1 MTPDQML
8 TPEEARSIILE
19 HIQILGPER
28 VSLLDADGR
37 VLAGDIL
44 AQRDNPPYD
53 NSAMDGYAVRHQ
65 DVAQASADAPV
76 ALAVVEDIP
85 AGTVP
90 QKQVGPGQSS
100 RIMTGAPVPAGADTI
115 VPVEDT
121 RGEGESIEV
130 LEVEE
135 PGEHIRHAGE
145 DMRAGQPILTTGT
158 ECGPGELAVLAA
170 VQQSFVSVY
179 RRPRIAILS
188 TGDELVEI
196 EETPGEGQ
204 IVNSNTTALAAFCH
218 AHGAEPIMLPIA
230 RDDEAVIRATII
242 SALKADFAVSS
253 GGVSVGKYDF
263 VKKVLDDLGAET
275 IFWRVAMKPGKPLVF
290 CTVDGI
296 PYFGLPGN
304 PVSSM
309 ISFLQFVRPAIRKAS
324 GYREADWPLP
334 EARAQIEHPVDNDG
348 GRRQYMRATLNYRD
362 GLLFARTAK
371 SQGSHMISSMIGAN
385 GFVVLEPKQQAA
397 AGDTVTVQIVGPIF

>member
-1 MTPDQML
+1 MTADRML
-8 TPEEARSIILE
+8 SPEEARTTILR
-19 HIQILGPER
+19 HIKVLGPER
-28 VSLLDADGR
+28 LSLFDADGR
-37 VLAGDIL
+37 VLAVDIL
-44 AQRDNPPYD
+44 AHRDNPPYD
-53 NSAMDGYAVRHQ
+53 NSAMDGYAVRHS
-65 DVAQASADAPV
+65 DVVQANASAPV
-76 ALAVVEDIP
+76 ALTVIEDIP
-85 AGTVP
+85 AGKVP
-90 QKQVGPGQSS
+90 EKQVGPSQAS

-121 RGEGESIEV
+121 RGEGSNIEV
-130 LEVEE
+130 LEVEDV
-135 PGEHIRHAGE
+135 GEHIRFAGE
-145 DMRAGQPILTTGT
+145 DMRAGRPVLTAGT
-158 ECGPGELAVLAA
+158 QCGPGELAVLAA
-170 VQQSFVSVY
+170 VQQSFVSVF

-204 IVNSNTTALAAFCH
+204 VVNSNTSALAAFCH

-230 RDDEAVIRATII
+230 KDDQTAIRATIE
-242 SALKADFAVSS
+242 SALMADFVVSS

-290 CTVDGI
+290 CTVDGL

-309 ISFLQFVRPAIRKAS
+309 MSFLQFVRPAIRKAS
-324 GYREADWPLP
+324 GYPETDWPLP
-334 EARAQIEHPVDNDG
+334 EAQAKIEHPADNDG
-348 GRRQYMRATLNYRD
+348 GRRQYMRATLSYRD
-362 GLLFARTAK
+362 GHLFARTAK

-385 GFVVLEPKQQAA
+385 GFVVLEPNQQAA
-397 AGDTVTVQIVGPIF
+397 TGDVVSVQIVGTIF